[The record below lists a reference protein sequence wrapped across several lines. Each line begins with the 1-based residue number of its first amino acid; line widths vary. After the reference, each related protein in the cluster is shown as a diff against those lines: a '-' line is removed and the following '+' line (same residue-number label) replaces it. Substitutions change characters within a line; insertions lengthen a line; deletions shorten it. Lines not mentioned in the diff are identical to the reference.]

1 MELQTERK
9 YIVNRWIIN
18 ARWFYVLGILCIGM
32 ITKQGGRTNA
42 DFSYLSMFLIALFVL
57 ALNSFFYAYLRRSLK
72 ENSITR
78 LNILGFMQITVELAA
93 FTLVMHQAGGVESIA
108 LVFYF
113 LPIVSA
119 ATLFGFRGGLISA
132 LISGLLV
139 NLLVIF
145 EYYGVI
151 PHIYRYGVLSIE
163 YQYLSISLIKTFTIS
178 IFYGIVGIFTGYGAK
193 LLLAR
198 ENALQNKTL
207 SLTKEKNI
215 VSSMIASFED
225 PIIFLDDGNN
235 IEIFNPAAE
244 QILGMKIADKEL
256 KIEGNLNMDNF
267 RKATKTDYKVIQ
279 PKYESYELPFEEV
292 SLFYRGKEMNYR
304 VITAE
309 VKGKDGRRYG
319 NMKIFNNIT
328 REKIIDKL
336 KSEFISIAAH
346 QLRTPLTVIKWITK
360 SLMDGE
366 SGKIND
372 EQKELL
378 NKGYISNERMIE
390 LIDNLL
396 KVSRMEDGKFDLKL
410 TRVNL
415 KKIIDEV
422 MEDMSRIAK
431 NKDVVLVLD
440 EPEAWPDIVIDPSKI
455 TLVMENLLDN
465 AVKYTPPGRKVEIS
479 VGRESEYLKIT
490 VRDEGIG
497 IPEKDRDRL
506 FSKFYRSPNAIRVET
521 EGNGLGL
528 YIAKKIIDGHKG
540 KIDVD
545 SSEGKGSVFT
555 VYLPLT
561 TQVLHI

>member
-1 MELQTERK
+1 
-9 YIVNRWIIN
+9 
-18 ARWFYVLGILCIGM
+18 
-32 ITKQGGRTNA
+32 
-42 DFSYLSMFLIALFVL
+42 
-57 ALNSFFYAYLRRSLK
+57 
-72 ENSITR
+72 
-78 LNILGFMQITVELAA
+78 
-93 FTLVMHQAGGVESIA
+93 
-108 LVFYF
+108 
-113 LPIVSA
+113 
-119 ATLFGFRGGLISA
+119 
-132 LISGLLV
+132 
-139 NLLVIF
+139 
-145 EYYGVI
+145 
-151 PHIYRYGVLSIE
+151 
-163 YQYLSISLIKTFTIS
+163 
-178 IFYGIVGIFTGYGAK
+178 
-193 LLLAR
+193 
-198 ENALQNKTL
+198 
-207 SLTKEKNI
+207 
-215 VSSMIASFED
+215 
-225 PIIFLDDGNN
+225 
-235 IEIFNPAAE
+235 
-244 QILGMKIADKEL
+244 
-256 KIEGNLNMDNF
+256 
-267 RKATKTDYKVIQ
+267 
-279 PKYESYELPFEEV
+279 
-292 SLFYRGKEMNYR
+292 
-304 VITAE
+304 
-309 VKGKDGRRYG
+309 
-319 NMKIFNNIT
+319 MKIFNNVT

-422 MEDMSRIAK
+422 VEDMGRIAK
-431 NKDVVLVLD
+431 NKDVVLVLN
-440 EPEAWPDIVIDPSKI
+440 EPELWPDIVIDPSQI

-497 IPEKDRDRL
+497 IPEKDRGRL

-540 KIDVD
+540 KIYVD
-545 SSEGKGSVFT
+545 SSEGKGSAFT